1 MLKSCSTAVLA
12 ICATLVLSTP
22 PAGAESQKVRIGMID
37 PFSGPLAEEGRN
49 GLLHLSFAAEKAN
62 AKYGTNIEI
71 VPLDNALSVETSLQR
86 LRQANDEGISFITA
100 GFGSSYVQALIAEI
114 GKNNTRNPD
123 RRMVLLNH
131 SGAATA
137 FTEELCSFYHF
148 RFDANVGM
156 MAAGMVT
163 AMGRN
168 PNLTKVYMQNMDYSY
183 GQSFAAASREF
194 LSKRAPQIKIVGDEL
209 IPPFGR
215 IQDFTPYIAKIK
227 AAETNVVL
235 SSSFGPDLN
244 RLVLAGLG
252 AGLNVDWYMRSSY
265 NGSSLPVFGKAG
277 AGKIYAVFENN
288 INDEAPEFLA
298 AWAREYQA
306 RNDGR
311 SWVWDRM
318 RMMIDMLAQ
327 AIVKTKSADP
337 VAVAKA
343 LEQATVQGQY
353 GEVNMRPD
361 DHQIQMAM
369 AVGRTTT
376 AFKLEQDKSGVG
388 FETTARLNREE
399 VSLPTACKMQDRPK

>member
-1 MLKSCSTAVLA
+1 MLKCRSALALAVCAMTA
-12 ICATLVLSTP
+12 LSGHIAHADAP
-22 PAGAESQKVRIGMID
+22 KVRIGMID

-49 GLLHLSFAAEKAN
+49 GLLHLTFAAEKAN

-71 VPLDNALSVETSLQR
+71 VPLDNALSIETSLQR
-86 LRQANDEGISFITA
+86 LRQANDEGIAFITA

-114 GKNNTRNPD
+114 GKNNARNPD

-131 SGAATA
+131 SGAAMA

-168 PNLTKVYMQNMDYSY
+168 PSLTKVYMQNMDYSY
-183 GQSFAAASREF
+183 GQSFAAASRKF
-194 LSKRAPQIKIVGDEL
+194 LAERAPKIQIVGDEL

-215 IQDFTPYIAKIK
+215 IQDFTPYVSKIK
-227 AAETNVVL
+227 SSEANVVL

-252 AGLNVDWYMRSSY
+252 AGLGIDWYMRSSY
-265 NGSSLPVFGKAG
+265 NGSSLPVFGRAG

-288 INDEAPEFLA
+288 INDEAPDFLA
-298 AWAREYQA
+298 AWFKEYQA

-311 SWVWDRM
+311 SWTWDRM

-327 AIVKTKSADP
+327 AIVKTKSTDP
-337 VAVAKA
+337 VAIAKA
-343 LEQATVQGQY
+343 LEGVTVQGQY
-353 GEVNMRPD
+353 GTVQMRPE

-369 AVGRTTT
+369 SVGRTTT
-376 AFKLEQDKSGVG
+376 NFKLEQDKSGVG
-388 FETTARLNREE
+388 FETSARLTREE
-399 VSLPTACKMQDRPK
+399 VSLPTTCKMSDRPK

>member
-1 MLKSCSTAVLA
+1 
-12 ICATLVLSTP
+12 
-22 PAGAESQKVRIGMID
+22 MID

-62 AKYGTNIEI
+62 AKYGTSIEI

-100 GFGSSYVQALIAEI
+100 GFGSSYVQALISEI
-114 GKNNTRNPD
+114 GKNNSRNPD
-123 RRMVLLNH
+123 RRMILLNH

-163 AMGRN
+163 AMGQN
-168 PNLTKVYMQNMDYSY
+168 PSLTKVYMQNMDYSY
-183 GQSFAAASREF
+183 GQSFAAASRQF
-194 LSKRAPQIKIVGDEL
+194 LPQRAPNVQTVGDEL

-215 IQDFTPYIAKIK
+215 IQDFTPYVAKIK
-227 AAETNVVL
+227 ASEANVIL

-265 NGSSLPVFGKAG
+265 NGSSLPVFGRAG

-288 INDEAPEFLA
+288 INDEAPAFLA
-298 AWAREYQA
+298 AWAKEYQT

-327 AIVKTKSADP
+327 AIVKAKSTDP
-337 VAVAKA
+337 VAVAKV
-343 LEQATVQGQY
+343 LEGMTTQGQY
-353 GEVNMRPD
+353 GDVQMRPE

-376 AFKLEQDKSGVG
+376 TFKLEQDKSGVG
-388 FETTARLNREE
+388 FETTARLKREE
-399 VSLPTACKMQDRPK
+399 VSLPTTCKMSDRPK

>member
-1 MLKSCSTAVLA
+1 MLKRRSALALA
-12 ICATLVLSTP
+12 ICATIGLSAHTAHADAP
-22 PAGAESQKVRIGMID
+22 KVRIGMID

-49 GLLHLSFAAEKAN
+49 GLLHLTFAAEKAN

-114 GKNNTRNPD
+114 GKNNARNPD

-131 SGAATA
+131 SGAAMA

-183 GQSFAAASREF
+183 GQSFAAASRKF
-194 LSKRAPQIKIVGDEL
+194 LAERAPKIQIVGDEL

-215 IQDFTPYIAKIK
+215 IQDFTPYVSKIK
-227 AAETNVVL
+227 SSEANVVL

-265 NGSSLPVFGKAG
+265 NGSSLPVFGRAG

-288 INDEAPEFLA
+288 INDEAPDFLA
-298 AWAREYQA
+298 AWFKEYQA

-311 SWVWDRM
+311 SWAWDRM

-327 AIVKTKSADP
+327 AIVKTKSTDP
-337 VAVAKA
+337 VAIAKA
-343 LEQATVQGQY
+343 LEGMTVPGQY
-353 GEVNMRPD
+353 GTVQMRPE

-369 AVGRTTT
+369 SVGRTTT
-376 AFKLEQDKSGVG
+376 NFKLEQDKSGVG
-388 FETTARLNREE
+388 FETSARLTREE
-399 VSLPTACKMQDRPK
+399 VSLPTTCKMSDRPK